1 MITILF
7 LIGSDSSI
15 WLRGEPTL
23 KGNGSCYIQEER
35 PCKSIGIGCSSTPDE
50 TLISMDAH
58 QKQATNASKDN
69 VAQHQSNM
77 SASTS
82 TSGTGTKSR
91 KRYSKEK
98 AKDADRRRRIR
109 IAAAIDSL
117 ESSLPLSHGGNK
129 TDIVDK
135 CVDYIKS
142 LQHHLKELSQN
153 RLGGEPT
160 SNHMM
165 HLEEYGHFLVN
176 ESTTSG
182 PLDDIIGKLLDE
194 NPSEAAML
202 LKTRSFYDAYCS

>member
-58 QKQATNASKDN
+58 QEHEKLTGNNSKNTQYDISNWEYQKQATNASKDN

-165 HLEEYGHFLVN
+165 HLEVANRTHLLSNGLIWVFLF
-176 ESTTSG
+176 
-182 PLDDIIGKLLDE
+182 IIG
-194 NPSEAAML
+194 
-202 LKTRSFYDAYCS
+202 